1 MSSDARIQKGFS
13 LAVAEGS
20 KYETLYVRVV
30 GGEAPQQSHELPPE
44 EVRDRAVAGCVD
56 AQIGWGHRLLEGHGV
71 EPDPAAA
78 LLWFERAARSG
89 DAEALNMVGRCYE
102 RGWGVAQDFAEA
114 ARWFRQAA
122 GKDHAWAAF
131 NLGCLL
137 AEGRGVPLDIASA
150 LTLFVRAARRGNA
163 KAMNMLGC
171 WRASA
176 QASQGDAAKKARSAA
191 LWFRWAAEGGCVRG
205 QFHYG
210 CHLVTA
216 GRIDDGLRWLRTSYA
231 HAPEPYRLEV
241 VEALSHHPLPVLRE
255 ITREIL
261 SGE

>member
-1 MSSDARIQKGFS
+1 MSSVARIQKGFS

-20 KYETLYVRVV
+20 KYQTLYVRVV
-30 GGEAPQQSHELPPE
+30 GNSDPRPPAEISPE
-44 EVRDRAVAGCVD
+44 EVRDRAVAGSVE

-71 EPDPAAA
+71 ERDPAAA
-78 LLWFERAARSG
+78 LLWFERAACSG

-114 ARWFRQAA
+114 ARWFRQAVE
-122 GKDHAWAAF
+122 KKHAWAAF

-137 AEGRGVPLDIASA
+137 AEGRGVPRDIASA
-150 LTLFVRAARRGNA
+150 LALFVRAARCGNV
-163 KAMNMLGC
+163 KAMNVLGC
-171 WRASA
+171 WRASE
-176 QASQGDAAKKARSAA
+176 QTGRGDTAKMARSAA

-241 VEALSHHPLPVLRE
+241 LEVLRHHPLPVLRG
-255 ITREIL
+255 ITREKL